1 MMNKQFAELKV
12 YALGGG
18 IAFEEVGASVPFLV
32 LPASQATIKPWG
44 ASGFLFE
51 NILTGD
57 VIAFVSE
64 YDDVLDS
71 AGAAY
76 GVDQI
81 SVFTALAAF
90 FFDVAGGGAQD
101 LASVLGFGN
110 TSGAN
115 PIIFDAGQ
123 GLIFD
128 NNSRLQE
135 GTIDAGLGGNKGI
148 SEICGLG
155 FESKWEGGVRY
166 IMGSSGNT
174 IRQSLYNFAN
184 TPTATDDN
192 TKGYYVGSLWT
203 LDDGTVYRCIAA
215 TTGAALWKL
224 QSNAVPNLDQ
234 VLGSGNIANNSI
246 QDLTFLDFDT
256 AAGHTVGAGELAW
269 NDTLGTLNLGLKG
282 GSLKLQIGTQEFARV
297 VNKTVPN
304 VDLFASNYQVCIV
317 AGATGQ
323 RLSVKLAKA
332 DTDANSAGT
341 LGVVAE
347 NINKNQEG
355 FICTTGTIEGINTS
369 GSLQGETWA
378 DGDLLYLSGTTA
390 GAITNVKPTA
400 PIHEVRVGYVEYA
413 HASKGKIYVKID
425 NGYEL
430 NELHNV
436 DIDPGTIFNKDILVY
451 ESATQLWKNTKQPV
465 EIQLA
470 ASDETTALTTGTSKM
485 TFRMPHSM
493 TLKSVRASL
502 TTAQTSGSIFTIDIN
517 QGGVSILGTKL
528 TIDNTEKTSTT
539 AATSSTI
546 VTPSLTDDAEITID
560 IDQLGDGTAK
570 GLKITLIGTRV

>member
-1 MMNKQFAELKV
+1 MMNKQFAELQV
-12 YALGGG
+12 YQLGGG
-18 IAFEEVGASVPFLV
+18 IAFGLPGTTTPFLA
-32 LPASQATIKPWG
+32 LPSGQATIKPWG
-44 ASGFLFE
+44 TSGFLFE

-57 VIAFVSE
+57 VIAFVAE

-71 AGAAY
+71 ADAPYGA
-76 GVDQI
+76 DQTA
-81 SVFTALAAF
+81 VFTALAAF
-90 FFDVAGGGAQD
+90 FFDLGGGGGSQD
-101 LASVLGFGN
+101 LASVLSVGN
-110 TSGAN
+110 SADGA
-115 PIIFDAGQ
+115 I
-123 GLIFD
+123 
-128 NNSRLQE
+128 
-135 GTIDAGLGGNKGI
+135 
-148 SEICGLG
+148 
-155 FESKWEGGVRY
+155 
-166 IMGSSGNT
+166 
-174 IRQSLYNFAN
+174 
-184 TPTATDDN
+184 TD
-192 TKGYYVGSLWT
+192 
-203 LDDGTVYRCIAA
+203 LDY
-215 TTGAALWKL
+215 
-224 QSNAVPNLDQ
+224 
-234 VLGSGNIANNSI
+234 
-246 QDLTFLDFDT
+246 LDFDT
-256 AAGHTVGAGELAW
+256 AAAHTVAEGELAW
-269 NDTLGTLNLGLKG
+269 NNALGTLNLGLKG

-304 VDLFASNYQVCIV
+304 VDLLASNYQVCIV

-332 DTDANSAGT
+332 DSDANSAGT
-341 LGVVAE
+341 LGIVAE

-470 ASDETTALTTGTSKM
+470 ASDETTALTTGTAKM
-485 TFRMPHSM
+485 TFRMPHAM

-502 TTAQTSGSIFTIDIN
+502 TTAQTSGSIFTVDIN

-539 AATSSTI
+539 AATAATI

-560 IDQLGDGTAK
+560 IDQIGNGTAT
-570 GLKITLIGTRV
+570 GLKLTLIGTRV